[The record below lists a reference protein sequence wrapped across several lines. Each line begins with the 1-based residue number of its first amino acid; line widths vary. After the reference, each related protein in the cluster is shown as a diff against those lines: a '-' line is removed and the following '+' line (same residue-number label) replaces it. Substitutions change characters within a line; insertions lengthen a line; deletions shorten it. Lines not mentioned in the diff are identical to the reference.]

1 MLVVRVY
8 NTLTRKKE
16 EFKPL
21 VPGHI
26 SMYVC
31 GPTVYNYIHIGNARS
46 AIAFD
51 TIRRY
56 FEYKGYDVKYVSN
69 FTDVDDKM
77 INEARAEKTTVPKLA
92 ENFIN
97 AFLADTTALN
107 IEPATFHPRAT
118 HEIND
123 IITFVKSLIDNGYAY
138 EVDGDVYYRAKK
150 FKHYGQLS
158 DQNIEQLE
166 EGASE
171 HINDTEQSRKEDP
184 IDFALWKAQKEPD
197 EIAWDSPWGKGRP
210 GWHIECSVMSTKYLG
225 DTIDIHG
232 GGQDLEFPHHENEI
246 AQSEAKTGKK
256 FVNYWLHNGFVTVG
270 KDQEKMSKSLHNFV
284 TVHDILRE
292 VDPQVLRF
300 FMASVQY
307 RRQINYSAENLAQA
321 ATILDRFKNTLTNI
335 NYRLEDDTASEES
348 AELAQAIMATNEK
361 FEQAMDD
368 DFNVQNALTAIY
380 DLLPV
385 VNANANAARADKQ
398 ELQKFKEKLASWLL
412 VFGVDTNKLC
422 VKNAG
427 SNDDEIDALVKKRDE
442 ARANKDWATSDQI
455 RDQLKEM
462 GITIQDTPQ
471 GTRWTRD

>member
-92 ENFIN
+92 EKFIN

-107 IEPATFHPRAT
+107 IEPATLHPRAT

-270 KDQEKMSKSLHNFV
+270 KDQKKMSKSLHNFV

-335 NYRLEDDTASEES
+335 NYRLADDTASEES

-385 VNANANAARADKQ
+385 VNANVNAARADKQ

>member
-1 MLVVRVY
+1 MLALKVY

-21 VPGHI
+21 VSGQI

-46 AIAFD
+46 SIAFD

-56 FEYKGYDVKYVSN
+56 FEYKGYKVKYVSN

-77 INEARAEKTTVPKLA
+77 INEARAEGTTVPKLA
-92 ENFIN
+92 EKFIN
-97 AFLADTTALN
+97 AFLEDTTALN
-107 IEPATFHPRAT
+107 IEPATLHPRAT
-118 HEIND
+118 HEIKD
-123 IITFVKSLIDNGYAY
+123 IINFVKTLIDKDYAY
-138 EVDGDVYYRAKK
+138 EVDGDVYYRARK
-150 FKHYGQLS
+150 FKHYGELS

-171 HINDTEQSRKEDP
+171 HINDEEQNRKEDP

-284 TVHDILRE
+284 TVHDILKE

-307 RRQINYSAENLAQA
+307 RRQINYSEENLKQA

-335 NYRLEDDTASEES
+335 NYRLEDDTASE
-348 AELAQAIMATNEK
+348 AAPDLAKAIEETEQK
-361 FEQAMDD
+361 FVTAMDD

-380 DLLPV
+380 DLLPA
-385 VNANANAARADKQ
+385 VNANANSEKADK
-398 ELQKFKEKLASWLL
+398 ETLTLFEKKLAAWLL
-412 VFGVDTNKLC
+412 VFGVDTEKLC
-422 VKNAG
+422 AQNAG
-427 SNDDEIDALVKKRDE
+427 SNDDEIEELVKKRDE
-442 ARANKDWATSDQI
+442 ARANKDWATSDKL

>member
-107 IEPATFHPRAT
+107 IEPATLHPRAT

-123 IITFVKSLIDNGYAY
+123 IIAFVKSLIDNGYAY

-335 NYRLEDDTASEES
+335 NYRLADDTASEES
-348 AELAQAIMATNEK
+348 VELAQAIMATNKK

>member
-1 MLVVRVY
+1 MLAVRVY

-92 ENFIN
+92 EKFIN

-107 IEPATFHPRAT
+107 IEPATLHPRAT

-284 TVHDILRE
+284 TVHDILKE

-321 ATILDRFKNTLTNI
+321 ATILDRFKNTLINI
-335 NYRLEDDTASEES
+335 NYRLADDTASEES

>member
-1 MLVVRVY
+1 MLAVRVY

-92 ENFIN
+92 EKFIN

-107 IEPATFHPRAT
+107 IEPATLHPRAT

-321 ATILDRFKNTLTNI
+321 ATILDRFKNTFTNI
-335 NYRLEDDTASEES
+335 NYRLADDTASEES

>member
-1 MLVVRVY
+1 MLALKVY

-21 VPGHI
+21 VSGQI

-46 AIAFD
+46 SIAFD

-56 FEYKGYDVKYVSN
+56 FEYKGYKVKYVSN

-77 INEARAEKTTVPKLA
+77 INEARAEGTTVPKLA
-92 ENFIN
+92 EKFIN
-97 AFLADTTALN
+97 AFLEDTTALN
-107 IEPATFHPRAT
+107 IEPATLHPRAT
-118 HEIND
+118 HEIKD
-123 IITFVKSLIDNGYAY
+123 IINFVKTLIDKGYAY
-138 EVDGDVYYRAKK
+138 EVDGDVYYRARK
-150 FKHYGQLS
+150 FKHYGELS

-171 HINDTEQSRKEDP
+171 HINDEEQNRKEDP

-284 TVHDILRE
+284 TVHDILKE

-300 FMASVQY
+300 FMAGVQY
-307 RRQINYSAENLAQA
+307 RRQINYSEENLKQA

-335 NYRLEDDTASEES
+335 NYRLEDDTASE
-348 AELAQAIMATNEK
+348 AAPDLAKAIEETEQK
-361 FEQAMDD
+361 FVTAMDD

-380 DLLPV
+380 DLLPA
-385 VNANANAARADKQ
+385 VNANANSEKADK
-398 ELQKFKEKLASWLL
+398 ETLTLFEKKLAAWLL
-412 VFGVDTNKLC
+412 VFGVDTEKLC
-422 VKNAG
+422 AQNAG
-427 SNDDEIDALVKKRDE
+427 SNDDEIEELVKKRDE
-442 ARANKDWATSDQI
+442 ARANKDWATSDKL
-455 RDQLKEM
+455 RDQLKKM

>member
-1 MLVVRVY
+1 MLAVRVY

-107 IEPATFHPRAT
+107 IEPATLHPRAT

-422 VKNAG
+422 VKNAC

-455 RDQLKEM
+455 RDQLKEI

>member
-1 MLVVRVY
+1 MLAVRVY

-97 AFLADTTALN
+97 TFLADTTALN
-107 IEPATFHPRAT
+107 IEPATLHPRAT

>member
-1 MLVVRVY
+1 MLALKVY

-21 VPGHI
+21 VPGQI

-46 AIAFD
+46 SIAFD

-56 FEYKGYDVKYVSN
+56 FEYKGYKVKYVSN

-77 INEARAEKTTVPKLA
+77 INEARAEGTTVPKLA
-92 ENFIN
+92 EKFIN
-97 AFLADTTALN
+97 AFLEDTTALN
-107 IEPATFHPRAT
+107 IEPATLHPRAT
-118 HEIND
+118 HEIKD
-123 IITFVKSLIDNGYAY
+123 IINFVKALIDKGYAY
-138 EVDGDVYYRAKK
+138 EVDGDVYYRARK
-150 FKHYGQLS
+150 FKHYGELS

-171 HINDTEQSRKEDP
+171 HINDEEQNRKEDP

-284 TVHDILRE
+284 TVHDILKE

-307 RRQINYSAENLAQA
+307 RRQINYSEENLKQA

-335 NYRLEDDTASEES
+335 NYRLDDDTVSENDPN
-348 AELAQAIMATNEK
+348 LAKAIEETEQK
-361 FEQAMDD
+361 FVTAMDD

-385 VNANANAARADKQ
+385 VNANANSEKADKKTL
-398 ELQKFKEKLASWLL
+398 ELFEKKLAAWLL
-412 VFGVDTNKLC
+412 VFGVDTEKLC
-422 VKNAG
+422 AQSAG
-427 SNDDEIDALVKKRDE
+427 SNDDEIEELVKQRDE
-442 ARANKDWATSDQI
+442 ARANKDWTTSDKL

>member
-1 MLVVRVY
+1 MLAVKVY

-21 VPGHI
+21 VPGQI

-46 AIAFD
+46 SIAFD

-56 FEYKGYDVKYVSN
+56 FEYKGYQVKYVSN

-77 INEARAEKTTVPKLA
+77 INEARAEGTTVPKLA
-92 ENFIN
+92 EKFIN
-97 AFLADTTALN
+97 AFLEDTTALN
-107 IEPATFHPRAT
+107 IEPATLHPRAT
-118 HEIND
+118 HEINE
-123 IITFVKSLIDNGYAY
+123 IIKFIQVLIDKGYAY

-150 FKHYGQLS
+150 FRHYGQLS
-158 DQNIEQLE
+158 DQNIAQLE

-171 HINDTEQSRKEDP
+171 HINDAEQSRKEDP

-225 DTIDIHG
+225 ETIDIHG

-246 AQSEAKTGKK
+246 AQSEAKTGQK

-284 TVHDILRE
+284 TVHDILKK

-307 RRQINYSAENLAQA
+307 RRQINYSEKNLKQA
-321 ATILDRFKNTLTNI
+321 ATILDRFKNTLTDI
-335 NYRLEDDTASEES
+335 NYRLADETVSEASEE
-348 AELAQAIMATNEK
+348 LKQAIDATEQK
-361 FEQAMDD
+361 FVAAMDD

-385 VNANANAARADKQ
+385 VNANANSEQADKA
-398 ELQKFKEKLASWLL
+398 ELQRFVEKFRSWLL
-412 VFGVDTNKLC
+412 VFGVDTAKLC
-422 VKNAG
+422 AKNTG
-427 SNDDEIDALVKKRDE
+427 SNDDEINALVKKRDE
-442 ARANKDWATSDQI
+442 ARANKDWATSDKI

>member
-92 ENFIN
+92 EKFIN

-107 IEPATFHPRAT
+107 IEPATLHPRAT

-335 NYRLEDDTASEES
+335 NYRLADDTASEES

>member
-1 MLVVRVY
+1 MRVY

-92 ENFIN
+92 EKFIN

-107 IEPATFHPRAT
+107 IEPATLHPRAT

>member
-1 MLVVRVY
+1 MLAVRVY

-92 ENFIN
+92 EKFIN

-107 IEPATFHPRAT
+107 IEQATLHPRAT

-197 EIAWDSPWGKGRP
+197 EIGWDSPWGKGRP

-321 ATILDRFKNTLTNI
+321 ATILDRFKNTVTNI
-335 NYRLEDDTASEES
+335 NYRLADDTASEES

>member
-1 MLVVRVY
+1 MLALKVY

-21 VPGHI
+21 VSGQI

-46 AIAFD
+46 SIAFD

-56 FEYKGYDVKYVSN
+56 FEYKGYKVKYVSN

-77 INEARAEKTTVPKLA
+77 INEARAEGTTVPKLA
-92 ENFIN
+92 EKFIN
-97 AFLADTTALN
+97 AFLEDTTALN
-107 IEPATFHPRAT
+107 IEPATLHPRAT
-118 HEIND
+118 HEIKD
-123 IITFVKSLIDNGYAY
+123 IINFVKTLIDKGYAY
-138 EVDGDVYYRAKK
+138 EVDGDVYYRARK
-150 FKHYGQLS
+150 FKHYGELS

-171 HINDTEQSRKEDP
+171 HINDEEQNRKEDP

-232 GGQDLEFPHHENEI
+232 GGQDLEFPHHEDEI

-284 TVHDILRE
+284 TVHDILKE

-307 RRQINYSAENLAQA
+307 RRQINYSEENLKQA

-335 NYRLEDDTASEES
+335 NYRLEDDTASE
-348 AELAQAIMATNEK
+348 AVPDLAKAIEETEQK
-361 FEQAMDD
+361 FVTAMDD

-380 DLLPV
+380 DLLPA
-385 VNANANAARADKQ
+385 VNANANSEKADK
-398 ELQKFKEKLASWLL
+398 ETLTLFEKKLAAWLL
-412 VFGVDTNKLC
+412 VFGVDTEKLC
-422 VKNAG
+422 AQNAG
-427 SNDDEIDALVKKRDE
+427 SNDDEIEELVKKRDE
-442 ARANKDWATSDQI
+442 ARANKDWATSDKL

>member
-1 MLVVRVY
+1 MRVY
-8 NTLTRKKE
+8 NTLTRKKG

-107 IEPATFHPRAT
+107 IEPATLHPRAT

>member
-1 MLVVRVY
+1 MLAVRVY

-92 ENFIN
+92 EKFIN

-107 IEPATFHPRAT
+107 IEPATLHPRAT

-321 ATILDRFKNTLTNI
+321 ATILDRFKNTVTNI
-335 NYRLEDDTASEES
+335 NYRLADDTASEES

>member
-1 MLVVRVY
+1 MLTVKVF
-8 NTLTRKKE
+8 NTLTRRKE

-21 VPGHI
+21 VPGKI

-46 AIAFD
+46 VIAFD

-56 FEYKGYDVKYVSN
+56 FEYKGYKVKYVSN

-92 ENFIN
+92 EKFIK
-97 AFLADTTALN
+97 AYLADTTALN
-107 IEPATFHPRAT
+107 VEPATLHPRAT
-118 HEIND
+118 HEIKD
-123 IITFVKSLIDNGYAY
+123 IIRFIKVLIAKGYAY

-150 FKHYGQLS
+150 FKHYGELS
-158 DQNIEQLE
+158 DQNIDQLE
-166 EGASE
+166 EGASK
-171 HINDTEQSRKEDP
+171 HVNDEEQERKEDP
-184 IDFALWKAQKEPD
+184 IDFALWKGQKEPD
-197 EIAWDSPWGKGRP
+197 EIAWPSPWGMGRP

-270 KDQEKMSKSLHNFV
+270 KDEEKMSKSLHNFV
-284 TVHDILRE
+284 TVHDLLKK

-307 RRQINYSAENLAQA
+307 RRQINYSEENLAQA
-321 ATILDRFKNTLTNI
+321 KTILDRFKNTLTSLDF
-335 NYRLEDDTASEES
+335 RLKDQTKSSADENLKKALIDTK
-348 AELAQAIMATNEK
+348 NK
-361 FEQAMDD
+361 FEAAMDD
-368 DFNVQNALTAIY
+368 DFNVQNALTALY
-380 DLLPV
+380 DLLPL
-385 VNANANAARADKQ
+385 VNANLNAQKADK
-398 ELQKFKEKLASWLL
+398 ETLAHFKDLLSQWLL
-412 VFGVDTNKLC
+412 IFGIDCQKLTAQNKS
-422 VKNAG
+422 A
-427 SNDDEIDALVKKRDE
+427 DDAKIDALVKKRDE
-442 ARANKDWATSDQI
+442 ARKNKDWSTSDKL

-462 GITIQDTPQ
+462 GIVLQDTPQ
-471 GTRWTRD
+471 GTRWTRG

>member
-1 MLVVRVY
+1 MLAVRVY

-92 ENFIN
+92 EDFIN

-107 IEPATFHPRAT
+107 IEPATLHPRAT

-321 ATILDRFKNTLTNI
+321 ATILDRFKNTLINI
-335 NYRLEDDTASEES
+335 NYRLADDTASEES